1 MTELHLKVNGQV
13 QGVGFRCSTWQKAR
27 QLGLV
32 GWVRNLPDGS
42 VEILA
47 QGERDDL
54 EMLITWIKTEFS
66 AIEKI
71 NENWEETERGFSG
84 FEISY

>member
-13 QGVGFRCSTWQKAR
+13 QGVGFRYSTWQKAR